1 MNKVVLDTNV
11 LVSAFWK
18 RPGNAGKIIDMVI
31 TRQLIPCYNAKVLLE
46 YLDVLNRPKFKFS
59 SSDVNN
65 LLELIKIEGISVIA
79 QRSSIPFVDES
90 DRIFYDIATACR
102 AYLITG
108 NLKHYP
114 NEPFIIT
121 PGKFLTAAPQ

>member
-1 MNKVVLDTNV
+1 MNKVVMDTNV

-18 RPGNAGKIIDMVI
+18 KPSNAGQIIDMVV
-31 TRQLIPCYNAKVLLE
+31 TRQLIPCYNAKILLE

-79 QRSSIPFVDES
+79 QQSTIPFVDES
-90 DRIFYDIATACR
+90 DRKFYDIATACG

-114 NEPFIIT
+114 NKPFILT
-121 PGKFLTAAPQ
+121 PGQFLTTAP

>member
-1 MNKVVLDTNV
+1 MIKVVLDTNV
-11 LVSAFWK
+11 LVSAFWT

-31 TRQLIPCYNAKVLLE
+31 ARQLIPCYNAKVLLE
-46 YLDVLNRPKFKFS
+46 YMEVLNRPKFKFP

-65 LLELIKIEGISVIA
+65 LLALIKNEGISVIT
-79 QRSSIPFVDES
+79 QHSSIPFNDES
-90 DRIFYDIATACR
+90 DRVFYDVATACG

-114 NEPFIIT
+114 DEPFILT
-121 PGKFLTAAPQ
+121 PGQFLTTAP

>member
-18 RPGNAGKIIDMVI
+18 RASNTGKIIDMVV
-31 TRQLIPCYNAKVLLE
+31 TRQLIPCYNAKILLE
-46 YLDVLNRPKFKFS
+46 YQEVLNRPKFKFS

-65 LLELIKIEGISVIA
+65 LLELIKIEGISMIA
-79 QRSSIPFVDES
+79 QQSSIPFVDES
-90 DRIFYDIATACR
+90 DRKFYDIAIACG

-114 NEPFIIT
+114 NELIILT
-121 PGKFLTAAPQ
+121 PAQFLATAP

>member
-1 MNKVVLDTNV
+1 LNKVVLDTNV

-18 RPGNAGKIIDMVI
+18 RSGNAGKIIDMVV

-46 YLDVLNRPKFKFS
+46 YLEVLNRPKFKFS

-65 LLELIKIEGISVIA
+65 LLELIEIEGISVIA

-90 DRIFYDIATACR
+90 DRIFYDIATTCG

-121 PGKFLTAAPQ
+121 PGQLLTAAP